1 MSDKLVEF
9 LLNRKYIIDYD
20 KNTHVILIEGRNGN
34 QHVRVNSGSF
44 ECSCDHF
51 TNKMYMCDHI
61 KFAINK
67 VYQVCHV
74 PFVAVSK
81 VIRSDIFEND
91 FNPRYKEYKECTL
104 SNESLSNESLS
115 NESPSNN
122 YNCYNCYICLEPMN
136 SGRLSRCKQC
146 DRYYHETCIYGW
158 LRNSPMCGCPN
169 CRKQWY

>member
-20 KNTHVILIEGRNGN
+20 GNTHVILIEGRNGN
-34 QHVRVNSGSF
+34 QHVKVNSGSF

-51 TNKMYMCDHI
+51 NNKMYMCDHI

-74 PFVAVSK
+74 PFIAVSK

-91 FNPRYKEYKECTL
+91 YNPRFKEYKET
-104 SNESLSNESLS
+104 EQGKEF
-115 NESPSNN
+115 E
-122 YNCYNCYICLEPMN
+122 YNDCYNCYICLEPMN

-146 DRYYHETCIYGW
+146 DRYYHESCIYGW